1 MKAVGI
7 ILTIAMLIAP
17 GAIAFLFTKQI
28 KSMMLVALAVGLG
41 SSVTGIYLSFFFDS
55 APAPT
60 IVLTMTMLFI
70 IGFCKTSLTK
80 LSKGV

>member
-1 MKAVGI
+1 LKAVGI

-41 SSVTGIYLSFFFDS
+41 SSVTGIYLSFFFR
-55 APAPT
+55 
-60 IVLTMTMLFI
+60 
-70 IGFCKTSLTK
+70 
-80 LSKGV
+80 